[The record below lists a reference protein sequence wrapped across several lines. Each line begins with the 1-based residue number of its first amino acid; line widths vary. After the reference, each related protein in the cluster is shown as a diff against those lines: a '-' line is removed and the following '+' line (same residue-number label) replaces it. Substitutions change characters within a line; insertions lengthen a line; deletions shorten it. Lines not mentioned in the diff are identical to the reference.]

1 MPTLWLKKA
10 TATLLKTQ
18 EKSER
23 QNIYQS
29 TFTIVEMVANACNP
43 RRLEQSQNDLRVKDK
58 PVLHNDWPLRR
69 QDQIP

>member
-1 MPTLWLKKA
+1 MA

-29 TFTIVEMVANACNP
+29 TFTRVEMVANSCNP
-43 RRLEQSQNDLRVKDK
+43 RRLETESNDLRVKDK
-58 PVLHNDWPLRR
+58 PVLHSDWPLRL
-69 QDQIP
+69 QD